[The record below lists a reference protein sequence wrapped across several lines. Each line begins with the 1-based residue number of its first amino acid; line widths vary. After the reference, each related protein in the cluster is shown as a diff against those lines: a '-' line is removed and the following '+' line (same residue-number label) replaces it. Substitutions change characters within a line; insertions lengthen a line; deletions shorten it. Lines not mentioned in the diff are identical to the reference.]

1 MNACNL
7 NYTIPPTK
15 HCAHKQLLTVIVA
28 VVVEI
33 LSTLVFNNCRLQIG
47 KGIEKHAIHMLHP
60 SHFFLIYIDLHSIRV
75 FSIFLFQ
82 LPSIFY
88 CVWKRKNNYIR
99 IIIIVQKAAK
109 ENICFGEIVILQSQC
124 IQSKLFYVII
134 IVIEILIFKCL
145 QLRIVK
151 KCICKNVFY
160 IKWKLG
166 IINTLWWSLSF

>member
-60 SHFFLIYIDLHSIRV
+60 SHFFLIYIDLHSIFEYFPFSYFNFPQ
-75 FSIFLFQ
+75 FSIV
-82 LPSIFY
+82 SERE
-88 CVWKRKNNYIR
+88 K
-99 IIIIVQKAAK
+99 IIIFA
-109 ENICFGEIVILQSQC
+109 
-124 IQSKLFYVII
+124 
-134 IVIEILIFKCL
+134 
-145 QLRIVK
+145 
-151 KCICKNVFY
+151 
-160 IKWKLG
+160 
-166 IINTLWWSLSF
+166 

>member
-145 QLRIVK
+145 QLRIM
-151 KCICKNVFY
+151 Y
-160 IKWKLG
+160 L
-166 IINTLWWSLSF
+166 

>member
-60 SHFFLIYIDLHSIRV
+60 SHFFWFTLIYIRFEYFPFSYFNFPQ
-75 FSIFLFQ
+75 FSIV
-82 LPSIFY
+82 SE
-88 CVWKRKNNYIR
+88 REKNNYIR

-124 IQSKLFYVII
+124 IQSKSFYVII
-134 IVIEILIFKCL
+134 IVIEILIFKCFNYVYSRSNAFVRMYL
-145 QLRIVK
+145 ISHE
-151 KCICKNVFY
+151 N
-160 IKWKLG
+160 
-166 IINTLWWSLSF
+166 